1 MGFLDDVN
9 AAMPYKGPRCTV
21 CALLA
26 AADKGFAT
34 EVEAAMAEPSLYATA
49 IAKALRARGHDVH
62 HEAVRRHRNGTCRG
76 GRDAG

>member
-21 CALLA
+21 CALLD
-26 AADKGFAT
+26 AADDEFAA
-34 EVEAAMAEPSLYATA
+34 EVEAAMADTALYATA
-49 IAKALRARGHDVH
+49 IGKALRARGHDIH

-76 GRDAG
+76 GRDAR